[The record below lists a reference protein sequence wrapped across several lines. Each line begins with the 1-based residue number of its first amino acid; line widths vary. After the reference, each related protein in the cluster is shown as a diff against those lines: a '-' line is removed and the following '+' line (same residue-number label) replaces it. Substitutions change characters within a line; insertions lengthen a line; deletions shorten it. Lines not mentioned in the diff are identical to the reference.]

1 MATRRAPLDLGPSM
15 SLLWRAWRTLATL
28 WCFFAFAAG
37 GVILGGISIPLV
49 WLLWRREEDRHR
61 VGRDIVR
68 WSFFLFV
75 WMMRITGVLRLR
87 IEGGEALRRPGNLVL
102 ANHPTLIDFVILASV
117 VPQADCVVK
126 GDLVRDW
133 FKRWPVK
140 LAGYIPNH
148 DGETTVAQAR
158 RSLDSG
164 NNMIIFPEGT
174 RTPPGRP
181 VKFQKGA
188 AQVAVRIRQNITPV
202 LIQSSPS
209 NLEKGGAWYLAPERT
224 IHIVMR
230 VKEDIPVRPFLSARP
245 DQPALAAR
253 DLNDHL
259 QSFFNR
265 EVAHAAA

>member
-1 MATRRAPLDLGPSM
+1 MDLGPRM
-15 SLLWRAWRTLATL
+15 IKLLWRVWRTVATL
-28 WCFFAFAAG
+28 WCFFTFAVG
-37 GVILGGISIPLV
+37 GVLLGWTSIPLV
-49 WLLWRREEDRHR
+49 WLLWRKQEDRHR
-61 VGRDIVR
+61 VGRNIVR
-68 WSFFLFV
+68 WSFFVFV
-75 WMMRITGVLRLR
+75 WMMRITGVLKLR
-87 IEGGEALRRPGNLVL
+87 IEGRESLLRPGNLVL

-126 GDLVRDW
+126 GDLARDW

-148 DGETTVAQAR
+148 DGEATVAQAR

-174 RTPPGRP
+174 RTPPGKP

-202 LIQSSPS
+202 LIKSSRTT
-209 NLEKGGAWYLAPERT
+209 NLEKGGAWYLAPREP
-224 IHIVMR
+224 IEIVMKVR
-230 VKEDIPVRPFLSARP
+230 EEIPVRPFLNARP

-253 DLNDHL
+253 DLNEHL
-259 QSFFNR
+259 QSYFNR
-265 EVAHAAA
+265 EVSHA